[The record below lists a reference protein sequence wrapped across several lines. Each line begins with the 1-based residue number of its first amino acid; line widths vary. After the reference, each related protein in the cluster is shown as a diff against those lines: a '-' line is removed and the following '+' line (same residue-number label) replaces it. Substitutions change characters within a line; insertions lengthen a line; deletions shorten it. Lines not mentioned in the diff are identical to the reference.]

1 MQRDSG
7 ERNPRIDDQRKKETD
22 SMERSSGVEGRAE
35 PGRLMEDS
43 PERPL
48 DGVDAVNAR
57 STLAKSLDPSIFPA
71 DRAALL
77 DNASSNYAY
86 EGIIRA
92 LRELPE
98 DRTFTNV
105 QEVWEALGGPVE
117 HRF

>member
-1 MQRDSG
+1 MERDSG
-7 ERNPRIDDQRKKETD
+7 ERNPRIDDQRKRETD
-22 SMERSSGVEGRAE
+22 SMERSSGIEGRAQ
-35 PGRLMEDS
+35 PGRLMEDA

-48 DGVDAVNAR
+48 DGVDAVDAR

-71 DRAALL
+71 DRAALVE
-77 DNASSNYAY
+77 NAGSNHAY
-86 EGIIRA
+86 EGILRA

-98 DRTFTNV
+98 GRRFANV

>member
-1 MQRDSG
+1 MERDTG
-7 ERNPRIDDQRKKETD
+7 ERNPRIDDQKKREAEAA
-22 SMERSSGVEGRAE
+22 ERSSGIESRAQ
-35 PGRLMEDS
+35 PGRLMEDA

-48 DGVDAVNAR
+48 DGVDAVDAR

-92 LRELPE
+92 LKELPE
-98 DRTFTNV
+98 DRKFSNV